1 VLYRDI
7 TQVSVV
13 GLRGT
18 LYIGKTRDPAG
29 VSVETTGPY
38 EAKVAGDSWLVIC
51 PEGHEL
57 AAASAVRAQTP
68 ITAEGTHI
76 GSVDVTASVQF
87 GGRPRPRRR
96 TRAAAGTKATVRIT
110 APPGTRFE
118 LIGCRGAR
126 KGPGGWRF
134 MEGTSRFTM
143 R

>member
-1 VLYRDI
+1 MLYRDI

-13 GLRGT
+13 GLGGT
-18 LYIGKTRDPAG
+18 MYIGKSRDPDG
-29 VSVETTGPY
+29 VSVEVTGPY

-57 AAASAVRAQTP
+57 AVAHPVHAETA
-68 ITAEGTHI
+68 ITADGTHV
-76 GSVDVTASVQF
+76 GSVDVTANVQF
-87 GGRPRPRRR
+87 GGGPGSRRR
-96 TRAAAGTKATVRIT
+96 IRASAGTKATVRIT

-134 MEGTSRFTM
+134 MDGNSRFTI